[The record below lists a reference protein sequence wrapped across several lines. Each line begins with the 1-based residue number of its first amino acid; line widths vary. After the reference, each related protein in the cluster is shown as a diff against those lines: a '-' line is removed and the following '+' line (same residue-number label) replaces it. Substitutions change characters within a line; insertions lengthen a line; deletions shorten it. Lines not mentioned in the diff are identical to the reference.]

1 MLRQLKTVQT
11 SHPLERAAG
20 PVGLV
25 ATGLT
30 TACCLGLSVALS
42 LATSVGAT
50 FMTRDS
56 TLKPILFATL
66 ALTCAASALTFWRH
80 RSTILPLLMTIAAS
94 VAIYTLVYGFSLA
107 TGGQDTMN
115 DGMGDSPTT
124 ADAGSTAHQGLSSG
138 RQTLVWVSV
147 ALLLASQV
155 WDVLRVR
162 RKRTAVGPIETVARG
177 PE

>member
-11 SHPLERAAG
+11 AHPLERSAG

-25 ATGLT
+25 AVGLT

-42 LATSVGAT
+42 LSTSIGAT

-56 TLKPILFATL
+56 TLQPILFATL
-66 ALTCAASALTFWRH
+66 GLTCAGSALTYWRH
-80 RSTILPLLMTIAAS
+80 RRTILPLLITIAAS
-94 VAIYTLVYGFSLA
+94 VAIYTLVYGFILA

-124 ADAGSTAHQGLSSG
+124 AHAGSTAHQGLSSG

-147 ALLLASQV
+147 ALLLASQL

-162 RKRTAVGPIETVARG
+162 RKRTAVGPIPTTAG
-177 PE
+177 AQT

>member
-1 MLRQLKTVQT
+1 MLRQLKSGAT
-11 SHPLERAAG
+11 SRPLERAAG
-20 PVGLV
+20 PVGLL
-25 ATGLT
+25 AAGLT
-30 TACCLGLSVALS
+30 TACCLGLSAMLS

-56 TLKPILFATL
+56 TLKPILIATL
-66 ALTCAASALTFWRH
+66 GLTCAGSALTFWRH
-80 RSTILPLLMTIAAS
+80 RNTILPLLMTIAAS

-124 ADAGSTAHQGLSSG
+124 AHAAQHGMSSG

-147 ALLLASQV
+147 AILLASQL

-162 RKRTAVGPIETVARG
+162 RKRTAVGPIPTTAG
-177 PE
+177 AQT

>member
-1 MLRQLKTVQT
+1 MLRQLKSGAT
-11 SHPLERAAG
+11 SRPLERAAG
-20 PVGLV
+20 PVGLL
-25 ATGLT
+25 AAGLT
-30 TACCLGLSVALS
+30 TACCLGLSAMLS
-42 LATSVGAT
+42 LATSAGAT

-56 TLKPILFATL
+56 TLKPILVATL
-66 ALTCAASALTFWRH
+66 GLTCAGSALTVWRH
-80 RSTILPLLMTIAAS
+80 RSTILPLLMTVAAS

-124 ADAGSTAHQGLSSG
+124 AHAGSTAHQGLSSG

-147 ALLLASQV
+147 AILLASQV

-162 RKRTAVGPIETVARG
+162 RKRTAANPDRDNGGART
-177 PE
+177 